1 LTNPIGAR
9 LRITEVDTGRKLD
22 RPGRHDMSTVLDDHQ
37 AAPARAALITRRGQE
52 LTPAETARLTSALKS
67 IATAGY
73 TLAAIIDP
81 DEWRS
86 AVLMLA
92 LGDVEVIVADT
103 PADLPGI
110 AFASSPVW
118 PQSPAHQKVALPRQA
133 ARRLSH

>member
-1 LTNPIGAR
+1 MNTL
-9 LRITEVDTGRKLD
+9 
-22 RPGRHDMSTVLDDHQ
+22 LDDHQ

-67 IATAGY
+67 IAAAGY

-103 PADLPGI
+103 PDDLPGI
-110 AFASSPVW
+110 AIASARVW
-118 PQSPAHQKVALPRQA
+118 PQSPAHQEVKLPRQA

>member
-1 LTNPIGAR
+1 
-9 LRITEVDTGRKLD
+9 
-22 RPGRHDMSTVLDDHQ
+22 MSTMLADH
-37 AAPARAALITRRGQE
+37 APARAALITRRGQE

-103 PADLPGI
+103 PDDLPGVAI
-110 AFASSPVW
+110 ASAQVW
-118 PQSPAHQKVALPRQA
+118 PHSTGPAEVTLPRPA
-133 ARRLSH
+133 ARRLAAAR

>member
-1 LTNPIGAR
+1 MSR
-9 LRITEVDTGRKLD
+9 LLE
-22 RPGRHDMSTVLDDHQ
+22 DHP
-37 AAPARAALITRRGQE
+37 ATPARAALITRRGQE
-52 LTPAETARLTSALKS
+52 LTPAETARLTGALQS

-92 LGDVEVIVADT
+92 LGDVEVIVAGT
-103 PADLPGI
+103 PSDLPGI
-110 AFASSPVW
+110 TFGSAPVR
-118 PQSPAHQKVALPRQA
+118 PQSPAHREVKLPRPA